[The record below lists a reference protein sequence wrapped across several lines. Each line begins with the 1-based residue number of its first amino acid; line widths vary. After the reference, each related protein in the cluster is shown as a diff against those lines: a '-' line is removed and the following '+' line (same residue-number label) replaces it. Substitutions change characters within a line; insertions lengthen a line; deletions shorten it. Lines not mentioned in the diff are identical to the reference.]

1 MAQSKESSSKTNGAA
16 SRASTT
22 TPALDLPVGAVLAV
36 TDRVGELVEPF
47 SGRKGAEKQL
57 KAYRTSLRRQVKR
70 AERRGATARRQATNT
85 IKRNRDDLEQRVRK
99 ARELLPV

>member
-1 MAQSKESSSKTNGAA
+1 MPQSKASSNTNGAA
-16 SRASTT
+16 RKTAT

-47 SGRKGAEKQL
+47 SDRKGAEKQF

-70 AERRGATARRQATNT
+70 AERRGATARRQATDT
-85 IKRNRDDLEQRVRK
+85 IKRNRNDLEQRVRD
-99 ARELLPV
+99 LLPVG